1 MPVGVYYHADEQPSF
16 VLWDVNEAESSI
28 QVYKAILGE
37 KEVFRTVD
45 ILSAGKPTATHQ
57 HDYIEL
63 LYVVCGSF
71 TVHIAG
77 KDYCFSEGDI
87 ALINRGTLHYDYLP
101 DQEACIVFFIIS
113 DALFDRLFSH
123 SIHSPYENFLANLL
137 LSKREDYSHI
147 HGVLKSQNKIQAET
161 QTFHTISTVLREIVN
176 TQPGSTHI
184 VNGSIIRLFYLLVLE
199 YRFDLSSY
207 SQADMRRVLY
217 QNLVKDIQ
225 LDCRAIT
232 IDKLQNKYF
241 FNRDYFNRLIKE
253 NSGYTF
259 QQLRQ
264 NIRLEQAQKLL
275 LETEMRIED
284 VALEVGYENLGFFYR
299 LFSEKYGMK
308 PREYRIKNS

>member
-1 MPVGVYYHADEQPSF
+1 
-16 VLWDVNEAESSI
+16 
-28 QVYKAILGE
+28 
-37 KEVFRTVD
+37 
-45 ILSAGKPTATHQ
+45 
-57 HDYIEL
+57 
-63 LYVVCGSF
+63 
-71 TVHIAG
+71 
-77 KDYCFSEGDI
+77 
-87 ALINRGTLHYDYLP
+87 
-101 DQEACIVFFIIS
+101 
-113 DALFDRLFSH
+113 
-123 SIHSPYENFLANLL
+123 
-137 LSKREDYSHI
+137 
-147 HGVLKSQNKIQAET
+147 
-161 QTFHTISTVLREIVN
+161 
-176 TQPGSTHI
+176 
-184 VNGSIIRLFYLLVLE
+184 
-199 YRFDLSSY
+199 
-207 SQADMRRVLY
+207 MRRVLY